1 MASPFSCGYL
11 LMLIL
16 KNNLKKKNLPI
27 PLPFICVAPAYVLT
41 ISSLKTMSYTL
52 FTMLSG
58 IGKSVVDWPKFNLCT
73 VMSVGPWH
81 WNGCWFLSDC
91 LSEIHDIKD
100 IVQE

>member
-1 MASPFSCGYL
+1 
-11 LMLIL
+11 MLIL
-16 KNNLKKKNLPI
+16 KNNLGKKSANPIAIYLCSTSICPDYFIFKNNELH
-27 PLPFICVAPAYVLT
+27 T
-41 ISSLKTMSYTL
+41 

-58 IGKSVVDWPKFNLCT
+58 IGKSVVDWPKFYLCT
-73 VMSVGPWH
+73 VMSVEPWH